1 MSIDIYV
8 KFGMVTDVV
17 LPDDVSE
24 YLIRDYDVPENEQD
38 FKQIPESEYPDL
50 VIDIKGGC
58 VVDVRNNTGY
68 EHCIFD
74 EDI

>member
-8 KFGMVTDVV
+8 ESGMVTDVV

-24 YLIRDYDVPENEQD
+24 YLIRDYDIPYDEQD
-38 FKQIPESEYPDL
+38 FQTIHESEYPDL

-58 VVDVRNNTGY
+58 VVDVWNNTGY
-68 EHCIFD
+68 NYHIFD
-74 EDI
+74 SDI